1 MDELTKPNAP
11 GTEEFIFNQT
21 MLRIK
26 DPEISLDFYVNK
38 LGMTLIKKLDFPEM
52 EFSLYFLGYLREFD
66 DEVPAEEIDFIEI
79 NAKKCYEWPV
89 IDEEQEPM
97 AHKSP
102 YSTAEA
108 IKVVQLD

>member
-1 MDELTKPNAP
+1 
-11 GTEEFIFNQT
+11 
-21 MLRIK
+21 MLVINP
-26 DPEISLDFYVNK
+26 DDCIDCGLCVPECPVSAIWA
-38 LGMTLIKKLDFPEM
+38 
-52 EFSLYFLGYLREFD
+52 D

-89 IDEEQEPM
+89 IDEEKEPM

>member
-52 EFSLYFLGYLREFD
+52 EFSLYFLGYLRDLMMKYLLNLRLELNMLL
-66 DEVPAEEIDFIEI
+66 V
-79 NAKKCYEWPV
+79 KRLC
-89 IDEEQEPM
+89 
-97 AHKSP
+97 
-102 YSTAEA
+102 
-108 IKVVQLD
+108 

>member
-38 LGMTLIKKLDFPEM
+38 LG
-52 EFSLYFLGYLREFD
+52 
-66 DEVPAEEIDFIEI
+66 
-79 NAKKCYEWPV
+79 
-89 IDEEQEPM
+89 
-97 AHKSP
+97 
-102 YSTAEA
+102 
-108 IKVVQLD
+108 

>member
-1 MDELTKPNAP
+1 MTFVVGSPCVGCKDTKCVTVCPVDCFHEGPN
-11 GTEEFIFNQT
+11 
-21 MLRIK
+21 MLVINP
-26 DPEISLDFYVNK
+26 DDSIDCWLCVPECPVTAIWA
-38 LGMTLIKKLDFPEM
+38 
-52 EFSLYFLGYLREFD
+52 D

-79 NAKKCYEWPV
+79 NAKKAYEWPV
-89 IDEEQEPM
+89 IDEEQEPL

>member
-1 MDELTKPNAP
+1 MRNSLPVDCFHEGPN
-11 GTEEFIFNQT
+11 
-21 MLRIK
+21 MLVINP
-26 DPEISLDFYVNK
+26 DDCIDCGLCVPECPVSAIWA
-38 LGMTLIKKLDFPEM
+38 
-52 EFSLYFLGYLREFD
+52 D

-89 IDEEQEPM
+89 IDEEKEPM